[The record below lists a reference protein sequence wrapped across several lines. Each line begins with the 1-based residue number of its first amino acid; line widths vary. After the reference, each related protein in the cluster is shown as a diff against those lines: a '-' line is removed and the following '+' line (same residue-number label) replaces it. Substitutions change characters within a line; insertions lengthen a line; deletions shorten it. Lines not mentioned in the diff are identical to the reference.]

1 VNKKKQ
7 KNFDYCGLFLEGCRM
22 SEDVREHARK
32 LAQDL
37 ENAGHTE
44 HAEKVNHVLSTHS
57 VEDTFLWALRGVCDT
72 LLTFVEAID
81 PVSEMSLE
89 GLRSKVDAALGPA
102 ESGDKTI

>member
-1 VNKKKQ
+1 
-7 KNFDYCGLFLEGCRM
+7 M

-44 HAEKVNHVLSTHS
+44 HAEKVHHVLSTHS

-72 LLTFVEAID
+72 LLTFVEGID

-89 GLRSKVDAALGPA
+89 GLRTRVDAALGPA
-102 ESGDKTI
+102 DEGEKDA